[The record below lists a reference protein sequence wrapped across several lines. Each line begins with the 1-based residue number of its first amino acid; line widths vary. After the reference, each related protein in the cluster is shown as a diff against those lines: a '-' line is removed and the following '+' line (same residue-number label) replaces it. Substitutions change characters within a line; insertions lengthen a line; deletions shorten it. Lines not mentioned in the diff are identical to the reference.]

1 MKKQD
6 FTRRIVILVNQE
18 LPAWKVLNT
27 VGHISAHFGSHLGE
41 EFRTQ
46 PYFKTLDGAEIPRN
60 SQYPII
66 ILSGST
72 EAIKSF
78 SKEIESE
85 DLEKMFFIPEMI
97 ETTDDENIEAFLSL
111 KTKEE
116 LEYLGIGLFGEN
128 EKIKKLTQG
137 FKLYS

>member
-6 FTRRIVILVNQE
+6 FTRRIVILVNRE
-18 LPAWKVLNT
+18 LPTWKVLNT
-27 VGHISAHFGSHLGE
+27 VGHISAHFGYHLGE
-41 EFRTQ
+41 KFRTQ
-46 PYFKTLDGAEIPRN
+46 PYFKTLDGTEIPRN

-72 EAIKSF
+72 EAIEKF

-97 ETTDDENIEAFLSL
+97 ETTDDENIEALLSL
-111 KTKEE
+111 KTKKE

>member
-1 MKKQD
+1 MQKQD
-6 FTRRIVILVNQE
+6 FSKRIVILVNRE
-18 LPAWKVLNT
+18 LPSWKVLNT
-27 VGHISAHFGSHLGE
+27 VGHISAHFGYHLE
-41 EFRTQ
+41 EKFRTQ
-46 PYFKTLDGAEIPRN
+46 PYFKTLDGSEIPRN

-66 ILSGST
+66 ILT
-72 EAIKSF
+72 ATPDALESF

-97 ETTDDENIEAFLSL
+97 ETTDDENIEALLSL
-111 KTKEE
+111 KTKAE
-116 LEYLGIGLFGEN
+116 LEYLGIGIFGEN